1 MGDIEAVGLR
11 EAVVEAVPTLAGM
24 TDGRSGNLS
33 AREGDQV
40 AITPSGVPY
49 EEIDADAVPVLS
61 TAGERVAGDLEPSSE
76 TPMHLELYRAM
87 DFGAILH
94 AHAPWSTTLAVLRE
108 PIPPVHYMLAAAGG
122 QVPVAPYEPFGTPEL
137 AEAAVSAMEAAD
149 TSATLLANHGLVAGG
164 DDVADA
170 IETAIAVESTA
181 RLSLQARAVGEPDV
195 LTDAEFQAAV
205 EQFETYGQR

>member
-1 MGDIEAVGLR
+1 MADSEFTALR
-11 EAVVEAVPTLAGM
+11 DAVVEAVPTLARM

-33 AREGDQV
+33 ARAGDRV

-61 TAGERVAGDLEPSSE
+61 MAGERVAGTLEPSSE

-108 PIPPVHYMLAAAGG
+108 DVPPVHYMLAAAGG
-122 QVPVAPYEPFGTPEL
+122 RVPVAPYEPFGTPEL
-137 AEAAVSAMEAAD
+137 AEAAVATMQAAD

-164 DDVADA
+164 EDVADA
-170 IETAIAVESTA
+170 VETAIAVESTA
-181 RLSLQARAVGEPDV
+181 RLYLQAKAVGEPEP
-195 LTDAEFQAAV
+195 LTDEEFQAAV
-205 EQFETYGQR
+205 EQFADYGQC